1 MRFVVLLEDKIDNKE
16 NKYVKYKVYWKEEFP
31 MESKAVQRE
40 GSVR

>member
-16 NKYVKYKVYWKEEFP
+16 NKYVKYKVCWKKVFP
-31 MESKAVQRE
+31 MENKVVQRE